1 MWSAV
6 SKFHKIQSSYVHE
19 ICLNI
24 LLFAALDV
32 CSFGTILFVVPSRSV
47 SDIKD
52 NVNAKWHA
60 KEHGEVVFEKV
71 GRKTVSQLKTLFRSE
86 RE

>member
-52 NVNAKWHA
+52 NVNAKWNP
-60 KEHGEVVFEKV
+60 KEHGEGGKKDSQSAEDL
-71 GRKTVSQLKTLFRSE
+71 VSLRE
-86 RE
+86 RIVNLI